1 MAVRKGV
8 DVVMAVWKV
17 VKGGFSEE
25 EILDGA
31 EAGKRGRGWLGTA
44 TCRIWCDRDRLR
56 TV

>member
-31 EAGKRGRGWLGTA
+31 EAGKKGEGLAGH
-44 TCRIWCDRDRLR
+44 CHL
-56 TV
+56 